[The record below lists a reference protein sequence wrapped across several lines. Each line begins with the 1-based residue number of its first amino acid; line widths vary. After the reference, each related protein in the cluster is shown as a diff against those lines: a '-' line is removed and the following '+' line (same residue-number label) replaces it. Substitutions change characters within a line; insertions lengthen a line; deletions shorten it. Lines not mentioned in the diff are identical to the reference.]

1 MTARMMAQMLG
12 TLFVPNRWWF
22 YKNDNSKESEMNISI
37 ESYLLHITNI
47 YTHKTYCK
55 TPTNDD
61 APYYFSRWIHI
72 FCGVYSFI
80 ISPPHTQPLVR
91 WCTTKLLLD
100 YRTVSRQGFETT
112 VFYDSIE
119 HCLAFGVVVWLM
131 YFKWRPRLFLCSHKS
146 PEGRRK
152 WANQISKDTLYYS
165 LRYTIPSNVRYIT
178 HGSR

>member
-80 ISPPHTQPLVR
+80 ISPPHTQPLVQ

-100 YRTVSRQGFETT
+100 YRTVSRQGFLETT
-112 VFYDSIE
+112 VFYDVNRTLLSFW
-119 HCLAFGVVVWLM
+119 CCGMNFGGGALYSVKAAP
-131 YFKWRPRLFLCSHKS
+131 YSRPL
-146 PEGRRK
+146 
-152 WANQISKDTLYYS
+152 
-165 LRYTIPSNVRYIT
+165 
-178 HGSR
+178 GSEKL